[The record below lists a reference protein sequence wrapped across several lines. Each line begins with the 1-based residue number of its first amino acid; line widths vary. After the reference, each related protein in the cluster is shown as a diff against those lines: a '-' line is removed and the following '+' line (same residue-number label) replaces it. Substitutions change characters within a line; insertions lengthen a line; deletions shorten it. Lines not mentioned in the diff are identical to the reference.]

1 MIRRMMEW
9 LFSRPGYDPDD
20 MQAAAAEDMTA
31 REIARLTAA
40 NMALV
45 DQLAEACRDRDDAM
59 AFASIS
65 GEILTRRTEALRR
78 IAARVTASPNAAS
91 RDMARIAREALE

>member
-1 MIRRMMEW
+1 MIRRAVAW
-9 LFSRPGYDPDD
+9 LFGPPL
-20 MQAAAAEDMTA
+20 AARDAAQIEALTERLAQSEAA
-31 REIARLTAA
+31 RF
-40 NMALV
+40 ALV
-45 DQLAEACRDRDDAM
+45 AQLAEACMERDDAM
-59 AFASIS
+59 AFANIS